1 MTSLRQKLAQT
12 GKDKTSFPVIA
23 KESDVSKESIKAWI
37 KYIIYPTERVQK
49 ESLQFYVLK
58 CDDPYNNRN
67 ITCVGHLLSAQIGDY
82 LDFKGTWSKD
92 KNGKPCFNFDTAT
105 RVETD
110 EYGCTSLLSYLFGP
124 KGAQKVINHFSS
136 DPIIA
141 FESFKYTEKTFKRE
155 MVSVKGIGPKKI
167 EKAYVKYK
175 TNLEVEELYQKFFKF
190 SLSIN
195 QAIKI
200 INHWGTRASEI
211 MKRNVY
217 DLLQLDG
224 FRFDMI
230 DRIALEHYHIDK
242 EDKRRIKAILV
253 QILKNDSKMTGNCYL
268 FLEGK
273 NGLIA
278 KAQEQLKISSE
289 VIREN
294 VIELKKNKVLTTE
307 IVGLESIVFLE
318 EIYKAEYEL
327 AQVIS
332 SLLKA
337 NTIVKKNKI
346 DNMIEDYEKLKGFKL
361 AKKQKEAIK
370 TSASM
375 QFSIISGPPGS
386 GKTTIV
392 DAICSIFKQSKKN
405 IRIKLCAPTGRAA
418 KRMMDSTG
426 LEASTIHRLLGYD
439 SIGFKYDENNPL
451 PDVDVLI
458 VDEFSMTDL
467 MMAHRLMMAI
477 PINTVVIFVGD
488 KDQLPSVDCGQVLN
502 DLLKVNYIP
511 KTILE
516 EIYRQKKGST
526 TLQRALDFS
535 QGKDVDL
542 EDAKDF
548 VFIEAKG
555 EKDVKQEVMDAFFQ
569 EVDKYDVE
577 NVSLLIPQNVGPL
590 GTIALNTII
599 RDTINQ
605 PNKDK
610 KEMKLGRVRFLR
622 QYDRV
627 IQLKNYAE
635 HDIYN
640 GMIGTIIDMED
651 VTDPLKA
658 KITVDFGED
667 IIYTY
672 NREEM
677 EDLSL
682 AYATTIHKAQGSEMK
697 SVIMIMDEHQCF
709 MNRKKLVYTGWTR
722 VKDCLTIIGQKDMV
736 AYAQNNEEKER
747 LTRLVARFSE
757 FEPGY

>member
-1 MTSLRQKLAQT
+1 MASLREKLLAGKVQT
-12 GKDKTSFPVIA
+12 FPAVA
-23 KESDVSKESIKAWI
+23 KEPENKESKESVKAWV

-49 ESLQFYVLK
+49 ETLQFYVLK
-58 CDDPYNNRN
+58 CDDPYNHRS
-67 ITCVGHLLSAQIGDY
+67 ITCVGHLLSVQVGDY
-82 LDFKGTWSKD
+82 LEFNGVWSKD
-92 KNGKPCFNFDTAT
+92 KKGKPCFNFETAT
-105 RVETD
+105 RVESD

-124 KGAQKVINHFSS
+124 KSAQKVINHFSS
-136 DPIIA
+136 DPVIA
-141 FESFKYTEKTFKRE
+141 FETFKYTENSFKRE
-155 MVSVKGIGPKKI
+155 MVHVTGIGPKKI

-175 TNLEVEELYQKFFKF
+175 TNLEVEALYQKFFKF

-200 INHWGTRASEI
+200 INRWGTRASDI
-211 MKRNVY
+211 IARNVY

-224 FRFDMI
+224 FRFDMV

-242 EDKRRIKAILV
+242 EDRRRIKAILV
-253 QILKNDSKMTGNCYL
+253 QILKSDSGTTGNCYL
-268 FLEGK
+268 QLEGK
-273 NGLIA
+273 DGLIA
-278 KAQEQLKISSE
+278 KAQTQLKISSE

-294 VIELKKNKVLTTE
+294 VIELKKSHVLSTE
-307 IVGLESIVFLE
+307 IVGLETIVFLE
-318 EIYKAEYEL
+318 DIYQAEYEL

-332 SLLKA
+332 SLLKT

-346 DNMIEDYEKLKGFKL
+346 DKMIEDYEDLKGFKL
-361 AKKQKEAIK
+361 ADKQKEAIK

-392 DAICSIFKQSKKN
+392 DAICSIFKQSKKG

-439 SIGFKYDENNPL
+439 SMSFKYDKNNPL
-451 PDVDVLI
+451 PNVDVLI

-467 MMAHRLMMAI
+467 IMAHRLMMAI
-477 PINTVVIFVGD
+477 PVNTVVIFVGD

-502 DLLKVNYIP
+502 DLLKVKYIP

-526 TLQRALDFS
+526 TLQRALDFC
-535 QGKDVDL
+535 QGKEVDL
-542 EDAKDF
+542 EEAEDF
-548 VFIEAKG
+548 AFIEVQG
-555 EKDVKQEVMDAFFQ
+555 EDDVKQEVMNVFFR
-569 EVDKYDVE
+569 EVEKYGVE

-590 GTIALNTII
+590 GTIALNAII

-605 PNKDK
+605 PNKEK
-610 KEMKLGRVRFLR
+610 KEMKLGRVRFFR

-640 GMIGTIIDMED
+640 GMIGTITDMDNIDS
-651 VTDPLKA
+651 PLEA
-658 KITVDFGED
+658 TLTVDFGDD
-667 IIYTY
+667 IVYTY
-672 NREEM
+672 SREEM
-677 EDLSL
+677 EDLGL

-697 SVIMIMDEHQCF
+697 SVIMLMDEHQSF
-709 MNRKKLVYTGWTR
+709 MNRRKLVYTGWTR
-722 VKDCLTIIGQKDMV
+722 VKDCLNIIGQKEMV
-736 AYAQNNEEKER
+736 SYAQNNEEKER
-747 LTRLVARFSE
+747 KTRLVARFSE
-757 FEPGY
+757 FEVGY

>member
-1 MTSLRQKLAQT
+1 MASLREKLAA
-12 GKDKTSFPVIA
+12 GKEKTSFPVLT
-23 KESDVSKESIKAWI
+23 KEPEVSKESIKAWI

-49 ESLQFYVLK
+49 DTLQFYVLK
-58 CDDPYNNRN
+58 CDDPYNNRSV
-67 ITCVGHLLSAQIGDY
+67 TCVGHLLSAQVGDY
-82 LDFKGTWSKD
+82 LEFTGSWSKD
-92 KNGKPCFNFDTAT
+92 KKGKPCFNFDTAT

-110 EYGCTSLLSYLFGP
+110 QYGCTSLLSYVFGP
-124 KGAQKVINHFSS
+124 KSAQKVINHFDL

-141 FESFKYTEKTFKRE
+141 FETFKYTEDTFKTE
-155 MVSVKGIGPKKI
+155 MSSVKGIGPKKI

-175 TNLEVEELYQKFFKF
+175 TNLEVEGLYQKFFKF

-200 INHWGTRASEI
+200 INHWGIRATEI
-211 MKRNVY
+211 MNRNVY
-217 DLLQLDG
+217 DLLKIDG
-224 FRFDMI
+224 IRFDTV
-230 DRIALEHYHIDK
+230 DRIALEYYHIDK
-242 EDKRRIKAILV
+242 EDRRRIKAILV
-253 QILKNDSKMTGNCYL
+253 QILKNDATMTGNCYL
-268 FLEGK
+268 YLEGK
-273 NGLIA
+273 DGLIA
-278 KAQEQLKISSE
+278 KAQKKLKISSE
-289 VIREN
+289 IIREN
-294 VIELKKNKVLTTE
+294 VIELKKSQVLATE
-307 IVGLESIVFLE
+307 IVGLETIVFLE
-318 EIYKAEYEL
+318 EIYRAELDL

-332 SLLKA
+332 SLIRK
-337 NTIVKKNKI
+337 NTVVKGSKI
-346 DNMIEDYEKLKGFKL
+346 DSMIEDYEKLKGFQL
-361 AKKQKEAIK
+361 AEKQKEAIK

-405 IRIKLCAPTGRAA
+405 IKIKLCAPTGRAA

-467 MMAHRLMMAI
+467 RMAHRLMMAI
-477 PINTVVIFVGD
+477 PVNTIVIFVGD

-502 DLLKVNYIP
+502 DLLNVNHIP

-516 EIYRQKKGST
+516 EVYRQKKGST
-526 TLQRALDFS
+526 TLQRALDFT
-535 QGKDVDL
+535 QGKPVDL
-542 EDAKDF
+542 EDARDF
-548 VFIEAKG
+548 HFIEAEG
-555 EKDVKQEVMDAFFQ
+555 EENVKQEIMNIFFR
-569 EVDKYDVE
+569 EVETVGVE

-590 GTIALNTII
+590 GTVALNATI

-605 PNKDK
+605 PSKFK
-610 KEMKLGRVRFLR
+610 KELKLGKVKLFR

-640 GMIGTIIDMED
+640 GMIGTIIEMYNVEN
-651 VTDPLKA
+651 PLEA
-658 KITVDFGED
+658 TLIVDFGDD
-667 IIYTY
+667 ILHEY

-677 EDLSL
+677 DDLGL

-697 SVIMIMDEHQCF
+697 SVIMLMDEHHSF
-709 MNRKKLVYTGWTR
+709 MNRRKLVYTGWTR
-722 VKDCLTIIGQKDMV
+722 VKDTLNIVGQKKMV
-736 AYAQNNEEKER
+736 SYAQTNEEKER

-757 FEPGY
+757 FEI